1 MISISMDLFFSTL
14 HIESI
19 FDINRKVLFYWRKIG
34 LFIPS
39 IKSEGGHHRYS
50 FSDLVALK
58 TIKSLKDAGISTFR
72 MKQVVRK
79 LKTEY
84 PESANPLAEKSLYVL
99 GRGVIVVDKVMP
111 YNVLTGQGTL
121 LDNKTIKA
129 SVKEL
134 TLHKFSIPLD
144 GEGLADVRAKV
155 S

>member
-1 MISISMDLFFSTL
+1 MNLFFSTS
-14 HIESI
+14 HIESL

-58 TIKSLKDAGISTFR
+58 TIKSLKDAGISTFQ

-79 LKTEY
+79 LKIDY
-84 PESANPLAEKSLYVL
+84 PESMTPLAEKSLYVV
-99 GRGVIVVDKVMP
+99 GKEVIVVDSIMP
-111 YNVLTGQGTL
+111 YNALSGQGTL
-121 LDNKTIKA
+121 LENKTIKA
-129 SVKEL
+129 SVREL
-134 TLHKFSIPLD
+134 TLHKFSIPSD
-144 GEGLADVRAKV
+144 GEGLACVRANV